1 MYILSHFSKLKKGTQ
16 IETKMKLIKCKTRE
30 REKKKSLANSNRLY
44 CHFYSKLMYRVRYVL
59 RIIAI
64 RDQMQWQIKFRK
76 HHRFDRF
83 FNYKAYTPTRRL
95 ALNNK
100 YLKIWWSKYL
110 AIKSGI
116 NREKSRVLFLRTTL
130 NLCAEMFRCFRLSS
144 LTNNGI
150 Y

>member
-83 FNYKAYTPTRRL
+83 FKYTREDRL
-95 ALNNK
+95 WTTN
-100 YLKIWWSKYL
+100 IWRSDGRSISPYQ
-110 AIKSGI
+110 SGI